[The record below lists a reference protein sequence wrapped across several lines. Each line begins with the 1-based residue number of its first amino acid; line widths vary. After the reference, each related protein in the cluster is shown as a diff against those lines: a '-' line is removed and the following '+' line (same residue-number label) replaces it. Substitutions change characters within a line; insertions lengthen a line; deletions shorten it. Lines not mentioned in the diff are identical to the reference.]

1 MDRRTLA
8 QRQLHRSLAKRWYG
22 SSVVAVSGGEGRAG
36 QGGVR
41 GAFTGDGEAARWW
54 HDGIEDW
61 WQVDLGV
68 LMLRAWVL
76 AENGRGG
83 GVDANDPILALTG
96 VREAVESGGGE
107 DAL

>member
-54 HDGIEDW
+54 HDGVEDW

-68 LMLRAWVL
+68 LMLRGLGASQKWS
-76 AENGRGG
+76 GRW
-83 GVDANDPILALTG
+83 
-96 VREAVESGGGE
+96 SGWQRSHFGP
-107 DAL
+107 